1 MTRSPSL
8 EVDRLL
14 EAAWHAADAANW
26 GLDALAA
33 NDVFTDDHHELDYIS
48 DTASRLHSIART
60 LTHYSDG
67 RPVRTSITIER
78 GHTFVMIWPAEPNW
92 AVGDSVLYALNDGPR
107 GEVTW
112 RLTDAENDLTN
123 DLTLDLGA

>member
-1 MTRSPSL
+1 M
-8 EVDRLL
+8 
-14 EAAWHAADAANW
+14 
-26 GLDALAA
+26 
-33 NDVFTDDHHELDYIS
+33 FTDDHHELDYIS

-92 AVGDSVLYALNDGPR
+92 AVGEEVLIEN
-107 GEVTW
+107 
-112 RLTDAENDLTN
+112 RLTVDPGQRDRGGYRVLGDARSSSMRVEALPP
-123 DLTLDLGA
+123 TLSSVTSL